1 MTDTCIN
8 IVDVSKSFG
17 EQKVLDRM
25 NLKIP
30 KSKITVILG
39 QSGVGK
45 SVLLKHMIGLI
56 TPDRGKVL
64 VDGVDIHSLDPEE
77 LSNFR
82 EKFGM
87 LFQGAALFDS
97 LSVYGNIAFPLIE
110 HTDLTPEAIKKKVA
124 EKLALVGLRGIEKK
138 MPAELS
144 GGMRKRVGLA
154 RAIALSPEIM
164 LYDEPTTGL
173 DPLMADS
180 VDKLILHTQ
189 QKLNITS
196 VVISHDIDS
205 AFKIADNIAMIDKG
219 KIVEEGDPE
228 SFRNSKH
235 PFVQKFLSGQS
246 GDETI

>member
-56 TPDRGKVL
+56 KPDSGKIL

-77 LSNFR
+77 LNNFR
-82 EKFGM
+82 KKFGM

-97 LSVYGNIAFPLIE
+97 FNVFDNVAFPLVE
-110 HTDLTPEAIKKKVA
+110 HSNMTPEAIKKRVDD
-124 EKLALVGLRGIEKK
+124 KLALVGLRGIDNK

-144 GGMRKRVGLA
+144 GGMMKRVGLA
-154 RAIALSPEIM
+154 RAIALRPEIM

-196 VVISHDIDS
+196 VVISHDISS
-205 AFKIADNIAMIDKG
+205 AFKIADNIAMIDRG

-228 SFRNSKH
+228 TFRRSKH